1 MTLNSPSSDGS
12 RSDPKQKPSVRVKGR
27 NDLLHYAAYFVAVG
41 SLVFVAQTDEPKQ
54 IENAVIGGA
63 IASGAVVSRDW
74 YKARLDP
81 NMAADP
87 TALIG
92 LFSEMLDAGRA
103 QANSNAAQ
111 LKRVEFLQTDLVEA
125 MRDFNDLLRLNP
137 DEVEQ
142 RLKAIQTANLSS
154 ALPTLNIAYPPGTA
168 GINNVAELPL
178 GVTHVPDSTTLRQSD
193 RLHRPG
199 FDA

>member
-1 MTLNSPSSDGS
+1 MTLNPSSDSS

-54 IENAVIGGA
+54 IENAVLAGA
-63 IASGAVVSRDW
+63 ISCGAVISRDW

-103 QANSNAAQ
+103 QANTNAAH

-125 MRDFNDLLRLNP
+125 MRDFNDMLRLNP
-137 DEVEQ
+137 DEAQHVVKAAPCRSISLIHRGHLESTMLPS
-142 RLKAIQTANLSS
+142 RRWVSRMCLTPRPYDKAIA
-154 ALPTLNIAYPPGTA
+154 
-168 GINNVAELPL
+168 
-178 GVTHVPDSTTLRQSD
+178 
-193 RLHRPG
+193 
-199 FDA
+199 

>member
-1 MTLNSPSSDGS
+1 VL
-12 RSDPKQKPSVRVKGR
+12 
-27 NDLLHYAAYFVAVG
+27 A
-41 SLVFVAQTDEPKQ
+41 
-54 IENAVIGGA
+54 GA
-63 IASGAVVSRDW
+63 ISCGAVVSRDW

-103 QANSNAAQ
+103 QVNTNAAH
-111 LKRVEFLQTDLVEA
+111 LKRVEFLQSDLVEA

-137 DEVEQ
+137 EDVEQ
-142 RLKAIQTANLSS
+142 RLRAIQTATLSS
-154 ALPTLNIAYPPGTA
+154 ALPLNISYPPGTS
-168 GINNVAELPL
+168 GINNAAESPL
-178 GVTHVPDSTTLRQSD
+178 GVTHVPDTATLRQSD
-193 RLHRPG
+193 RLMRPG

>member
-1 MTLNSPSSDGS
+1 MTLNSPSSDSS
-12 RSDPKQKPSVRVKGR
+12 RSTPKQKPSVRVKGR
-27 NDLLHYAAYFVAVG
+27 NDLLHYAAYFMAVG

-54 IENAVIGGA
+54 IENAVLAGA
-63 IASGAVVSRDW
+63 ISCGAVISRDW

-103 QANSNAAQ
+103 QANTNAAH

-125 MRDFNDLLRLNP
+125 MRDFNDMLRLNP
-137 DEVEQ
+137 DEAQQ
-142 RLKAIQTANLSS
+142 RLRAIQTANLSS
-154 ALPTLNIAYPPGTA
+154 ALPLNIPYPPGTS
-168 GINNVAELPL
+168 GINNAAESPL
-178 GVTHVPDSTTLRQSD
+178 GVTHVPDAATLRQSD
-193 RLHRPG
+193 RLMRPG